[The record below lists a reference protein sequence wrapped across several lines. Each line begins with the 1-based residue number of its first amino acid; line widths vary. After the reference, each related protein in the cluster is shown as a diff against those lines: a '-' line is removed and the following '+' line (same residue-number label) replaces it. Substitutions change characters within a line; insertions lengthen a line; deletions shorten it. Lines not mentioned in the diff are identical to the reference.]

1 MKSRADFVT
10 NSSSSSYIIAYQ
22 DIPEIDSETIAKY
35 PMLANFKQLMN
46 LILFSASDYLDT
58 TKGVKYT
65 SKEDVLNIFLSDWG
79 YDTIEEVIESGEDY
93 LVKQIEKCFEAIDNG
108 YTILMKDVDYSDDT
122 IRRIF
127 RTLGEIDTGIKVISS
142 D

>member
-1 MKSRADFVT
+1 MKIRKDYVT
-10 NSSSSSYIIAYQ
+10 NSSSSSYVIAYQ

-65 SKEDVLNIFLSDWG
+65 SKEEVSKIFLSDWG
-79 YDTIEEVIESGEDY
+79 YNTIEEAIESGEDY
-93 LVKQIEKCFEAIDNG
+93 LVKQIERCFEAIDNG
-108 YTILMKDVDYSDDT
+108 YTILMKDIDYSDDT

-127 RTLGEIDTGIKVISS
+127 RTLGELDTGIKVIFS

>member
-1 MKSRADFVT
+1 MKSRTDFVT

-127 RTLGEIDTGIKVISS
+127 RTLGEIDTGIKVIFS

>member
-1 MKSRADFVT
+1 MKIRKDYVT

-35 PMLANFKQLMN
+35 PILANFTQLMN

-65 SKEDVLNIFLSDWG
+65 SKEDVSRILLSDWG
-79 YDTIEEVIESGEDY
+79 YKTIDEAIECGEDY
-93 LVKQIEKCFEAIDNG
+93 LAKQIKKCCKAIDDG
-108 YTILMKDVDYSDDT
+108 YTILMKEVDYSDDT

-127 RTLGEIDTGIKVISS
+127 RTLGDLDTGIKVISS